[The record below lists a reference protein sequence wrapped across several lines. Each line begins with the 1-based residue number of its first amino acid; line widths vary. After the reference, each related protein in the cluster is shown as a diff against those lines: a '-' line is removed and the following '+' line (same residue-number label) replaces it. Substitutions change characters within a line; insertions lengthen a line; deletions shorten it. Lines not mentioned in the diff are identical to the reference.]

1 MSRLVWLLDR
11 GAALVTYPSLY
22 LAVLTGILYS
32 TGSFGMLHEAVR
44 RVHIELSV
52 FATVVTLLHTGLGV
66 LDAWFVVTGQV
77 PAPAYSTPYFLGGV
91 AVGAGALLM
100 LVVAVLG
107 FTDAKRFQ
115 RPWGPRVV
123 HSFAYAGFAFGT
135 IHAAAIGTDLT
146 GLVRPLLGPSVA
158 FLVYVLLLRL
168 LVFREI
174 PVGATAIVAFV
185 SHHTPDRMTAF
196 DQVCGQLQTLL

>member
-1 MSRLVWLLDR
+1 MSQLVWLLDR
-11 GAALVTYPSLY
+11 GAALVAYPALY
-22 LAVLTGILYS
+22 LAVLTGIFYN
-32 TGSFGMLHEAVR
+32 TESFGVLQEAAR
-44 RVHIELSV
+44 RLHIELSV
-52 FATVVTLLHTGLGV
+52 FAMVVTLLHAGLGV

-77 PAPAYSTPYFLGGV
+77 PAPSYSIPYFLAGV
-91 AVGAGALLM
+91 AVGTGALLV

-107 FTDAKRFQ
+107 FADANRFQ

-146 GLVRPLLGPSVA
+146 GLVGPLLGSSVA

-168 LVFREI
+168 LVLRGK
-174 PVGATAIVAFV
+174 PPNATT
-185 SHHTPDRMTAF
+185 S
-196 DQVCGQLQTLL
+196 

>member
-1 MSRLVWLLDR
+1 MSQLVWLLDR
-11 GAALVTYPSLY
+11 GAALVTYPLLY
-22 LAVLTGILYS
+22 LAVLTGVLYN
-32 TGSFGMLHEAVR
+32 TESFGALHEAAQR
-44 RVHIELSV
+44 IHIDLSV
-52 FATVVTLLHTGLGV
+52 FAMIVTLLHAGLGV
-66 LDAWFVVTGQV
+66 LDAWFVISGQV
-77 PAPAYSTPYFLGGV
+77 PAPAYSMPYFLGGT

-107 FTDAKRFQ
+107 FTDAKRFE
-115 RPWGPRVV
+115 RPWGSRVI

-168 LVFREI
+168 LVLRGRQSN
-174 PVGATAIVAFV
+174 P
-185 SHHTPDRMTAF
+185 TPS
-196 DQVCGQLQTLL
+196 

>member
-1 MSRLVWLLDR
+1 MSQLVWLLDR
-11 GAALVTYPSLY
+11 GAALVTYPALY
-22 LAVLTGILYS
+22 LAVLTGILYN
-32 TGSFGMLHEAVR
+32 TDSFGMLHEAAQR
-44 RVHIELSV
+44 IHIELSV
-52 FATVVTLLHTGLGV
+52 FAIIVTLLHAGLGV

-77 PAPAYSTPYFLGGV
+77 PAPAYSIPYFLGAI

-146 GLVRPLLGPSVA
+146 GLIRPLLGPSVA

-168 LVFREI
+168 LVLRGI
-174 PVGATAIVAFV
+174 P
-185 SHHTPDRMTAF
+185 SNSTPS
-196 DQVCGQLQTLL
+196 